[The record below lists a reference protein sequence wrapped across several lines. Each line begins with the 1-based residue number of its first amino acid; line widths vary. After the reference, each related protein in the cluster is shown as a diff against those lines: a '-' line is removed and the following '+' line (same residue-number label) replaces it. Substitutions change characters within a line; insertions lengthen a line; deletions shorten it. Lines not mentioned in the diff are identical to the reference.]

1 MKSICVFCGS
11 NSGNNPNYSLAAQSL
26 GKLLVEQNISLVY
39 GGASIGLMGIIADQ
53 VLALGGKA
61 YGVIPKSM
69 LQKEVAHQGLT
80 ELFIVDSMHE
90 RKQKMYNLSDGFIA
104 LPGGL
109 GTLDELFEILTW
121 AQLGLHHK
129 ACGILNIDHY
139 FDELLKFLDQAI
151 EKKFMKEKNRKLYF
165 TDSNPNSLVEKMKE
179 HHYQEEEKWIQEP
192 DL

>member
-11 NSGNNPNYSLAAQSL
+11 NSGNNSNYRLAAQNL

-53 VLALGGKA
+53 VLTLGGKA

>member
-11 NSGNNPNYSLAAQSL
+11 NSGSNPSYTQAAQDL
-26 GKLLVEQNISLVY
+26 GKLLVQKNISLVY
-39 GGASIGLMGIIADQ
+39 GGASIGLMGVIADI

-69 LQKEVAHQGLT
+69 LKKEVAHEGLT
-80 ELFIVDSMHE
+80 ELFVVESMHE
-90 RKQKMYNLSDGFIA
+90 RKQKMYDLSDGFIA

-121 AQLGLHHK
+121 AQLGFHQK
-129 ACGILNIDHY
+129 PCGILNTEAY
-139 FDELLKFLDQAI
+139 FDNLLNFLDHII
-151 EKKFMKEKNRKLYF
+151 EEKFMKEKNRKLYF
-165 TDSNPNSLVEKMKE
+165 TESNPTLLIEKMKTHSYNGE
-179 HHYQEEEKWIQEP
+179 KKWIQER

>member
-11 NSGNNPNYSLAAQSL
+11 NSGNNSNYSLAAQSL

-53 VLALGGKA
+53 VLTLGGKA